1 MSDAFR
7 CDRCGELHPGD
18 PSLRLLK
25 ADHEGI
31 VVPAW
36 ELCDDCEG
44 VFRAE
49 FGEADSEAM
58 SAQ

>member
-7 CDRCGELHPGD
+7 CDRCGELHPD
-18 PSLRLLK
+18 NPALRLLK
-25 ADHEGI
+25 ADHDGM

-36 ELCDDCEG
+36 ELCGACEN
-44 VFRAE
+44 VFREE
-49 FGEADSEAM
+49 FGEADSEAL